1 MFIGSFYRKRQLH
14 FIVSNHC
21 FRRRG
26 EEYVSESDNSPR
38 ERPIVAAITSA
49 LNLLA
54 IYKMKGECLLCWI
67 WPTWWMPARQ
77 GHFFF
82 CCCSIRPLHSEL
94 FTRTYDT
101 INLNILPCPKKV
113 QSRDCK
119 EQNMD
124 TVIDYRFQFWKLI
137 SGSQVQ
143 VQLPP
148 NVKCCGR
155 NKMYCGSPKASK
167 TK

>member
-77 GHFFF
+77 GHFFLLLQHPSF
-82 CCCSIRPLHSEL
+82 AFGIVHQ
-94 FTRTYDT
+94 
-101 INLNILPCPKKV
+101 NLRHNKSKYITVPKKSTIQGLQRAKHEYGDRLSIPILKV
-113 QSRDCK
+113 NLWQPGTSA
-119 EQNMD
+119 M
-124 TVIDYRFQFWKLI
+124 
-137 SGSQVQ
+137 
-143 VQLPP
+143 
-148 NVKCCGR
+148 
-155 NKMYCGSPKASK
+155 ASK
-167 TK
+167 CEMLWSK